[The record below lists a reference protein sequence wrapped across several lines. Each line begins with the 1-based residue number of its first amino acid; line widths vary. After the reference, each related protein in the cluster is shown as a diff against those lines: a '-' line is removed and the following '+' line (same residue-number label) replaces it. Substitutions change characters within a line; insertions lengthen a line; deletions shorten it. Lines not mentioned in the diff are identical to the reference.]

1 MSHQALVSLM
11 LVTLVAMSLLGC
23 SNSSFDAFLEPDP
36 PETINAELPSP
47 EMTEIEISND
57 NVADGITPALVNLRI
72 RSANGNPVEGVTMEI
87 SVSGSDNVV
96 VPCTASDKKGQSRC
110 MVYTTQ
116 AGLKSLKL
124 TGVFSMTSSVMFMA
138 PKPLRSNF
146 AFVSTAVDMRLPSG
160 RRVIATSGITE
171 SDFIQ
176 KDVHGMV
183 RLRSSVLSSIIND

>member
-1 MSHQALVSLM
+1 MSQVLVSVMLM
-11 LVTLVAMSLLGC
+11 TLVTLSILGC
-23 SNSSFDAFLEPDP
+23 SNSSFDAFIAPEV
-36 PETINAELPSP
+36 PETINAEAPSAD
-47 EMTEIEISND
+47 MTEINISND

-72 RSANGNPVEGVTMEI
+72 RSATGNPVEGVTMGI
-87 SVSGSDNVV
+87 SVSGPDNVV
-96 VPCTASDKKGQSRC
+96 VPCTTSNKQGQSRC
-110 MVYTTQ
+110 MIYTTR

-124 TGVFSMTSSVMFMA
+124 TGAFSLVSSVMFIA

-176 KDVHGMV
+176 KDSQGTL